1 MNKIS
6 DIWKIFIS
14 YMLVIILV
22 LFCGGAFGQS
32 TKFCSQEI
40 CVVEFNAGWNKAN
53 GVKWL
58 DDLENCGVTRILI
71 TNANML
77 ADVKKRYNITNV
89 PTIIIFNGKEIERF
103 QACLQFKLAVRK
115 KDVQRI
121 INNAL

>member
-1 MNKIS
+1 MKV
-6 DIWKIFIS
+6 IWKIFSTYILIILL
-14 YMLVIILV
+14 MLV
-22 LFCGGAFGQS
+22 CNNSFGQRIC
-32 TKFCSQEI
+32 KKNV
-40 CVVEFNAGWNKAN
+40 CVVEFNAGWNKDN